1 MAAAPPTVLPAL
13 ERILLVALLL
23 LSGVPSTGAFSVGD
37 HRRIISARR
46 RTHHQQHERW
56 ASSLFARSVVQDPD
70 GPTPVLDTSELD
82 EIDVNDIPE
91 LRDIQRQDELP
102 FPVPHQPWRR
112 GDTAGCEAP
121 IAVQWRRA
129 AEEEIYKAVD
139 LVGGRILDVTWFL
152 TTVLVTIDDEHLPP
166 ENIFKD
172 RGPVI
177 QIQTP
182 TAPIFYDPSDPN
194 PEDIWADDDDVLY
207 ERETEEES
215 AARLAKLNNMYV
227 PKKEGIDDPD
237 EPHIAHQAGP
247 GDDVPLYSNT
257 ESRDEVAALVAE
269 EIALHHVTS
278 QQPIDLDNSVH
289 IDTAKLSTIAHAI
302 IQALEAHEEEWR
314 ILQRHEL
321 VLCSPNPAP
330 DAVETQK
337 QFDAYRDHYVM
348 VETVD
353 PFESN
358 RTLKGRL
365 VDRNAMDV
373 LINVQGRLVTIPH
386 NFVKMVRVRLPG
398 RRNAEENSV
407 PGDVEMEFD
416 YDEDD
421 DDEVDDDD
429 GEDEARP

>member
-1 MAAAPPTVLPAL
+1 MTAAFA
-13 ERILLVALLL
+13 RILVLLL
-23 LSGVPSTGAFSVGD
+23 VLSGAPNTAAFSVGD
-37 HRRIISARR
+37 HRRIISA
-46 RTHHQQHERW
+46 HW
-56 ASSLFARSVVQDPD
+56 ASPLFARSVVQDPD
-70 GPTPVLDTSELD
+70 GPTPVLDTSKVE

-121 IAVQWRRA
+121 IAAQWRRA

-152 TTVLVTIDDEHLPP
+152 TTVLVTIDDEQLPP

-172 RGPVI
+172 RGPAI
-177 QIQTP
+177 DIRTP
-182 TAPIFYDPSDPN
+182 QAPQFYDPSDPN

-207 ERETEEES
+207 ERETEEEC
-215 AARLAKLNNMYV
+215 AAREAKQRSMYV
-227 PKKEGIDDPD
+227 PKEAGMDDPD
-237 EPHIAHQAGP
+237 EPHIADQAGP

-269 EIALHHVTS
+269 EIALQHVTS
-278 QQPIDLDNSVH
+278 QQPIDLERSMH
-289 IDTAKLSTIAHAI
+289 IDTAKLSTIAQAI
-302 IQALEAHEEEWR
+302 LQALEAHEEELR

-321 VLCSPNPAP
+321 VLCSPNPAL

-386 NFVKMVRVRLPG
+386 NFVKVVRVRLPG
-398 RRNAEENSV
+398 RKNAMEDPEL
-407 PGDVEMEFD
+407 GDIDGDLD
-416 YDEDD
+416 YDDDD
-421 DDEVDDDD
+421 DDEVDDDEE
-429 GEDEARP
+429 EDEEARP